1 MKKLTVSYNPTPTE
15 AVPCIRLRG
24 KWLAQ
29 AGFSI
34 GARFTARIENGSLIL
49 APHHEAAL

>member
-24 KWLAQ
+24 KWLAA
-29 AGFSI
+29 AGFTI
-34 GARFTARIENGSLIL
+34 GARLQVRVENGNLIL
-49 APHHEAAL
+49 SPHHEAAL